1 MENNLVQFS
10 FLNKIVFMI
19 KKDITGIIDEEWF
32 LKTILEAEYFVDNEN
47 NKNKIEINEDKNTAC
62 FTEVIL

>member
-1 MENNLVQFS
+1 MENNLIQLS
-10 FLNKIVFMI
+10 FRNEKVFMT

-62 FTEVIL
+62 FTAVIL